1 MNDIAQKSKPD
12 DGERWI
18 HVHFRCDHENCNR
31 PQEDS
36 AEGWIKPYQLGLVAI
51 WFHSFHE
58 GHKFSYWEDGELIL
72 GKG

>member
-1 MNDIAQKSKPD
+1 VNETVEVRI
-12 DGERWI
+12 
-18 HVHFRCDHENCNR
+18 RCDHEKCN
-31 PQEDS
+31 
-36 AEGWIKPYQLGLVAI
+36 AEKEWQGTIRKYQVGLLAI

>member
-1 MNDIAQKSKPD
+1 MD
-12 DGERWI
+12 DTIEVRI
-18 HVHFRCDHENCNR
+18 RCDHEKCN
-31 PQEDS
+31 
-36 AEGWIKPYQLGLVAI
+36 